1 MLIPLLFFSQF
12 SLADSLFAKNH
23 YDLARIEYKRE
34 FFFYPELKTN
44 QEKRLKFG
52 ISLIKSDDLKGL
64 REFNNIINDFPDLE
78 PEVKIKMA
86 KCYLDLGDFYQA
98 CDLLNQTDEKKLLGF
113 TYLLDDKLFSARDL
127 FITTGDYEISNEI
140 NAYISQPQKSM
151 RTATLLSLVCPGA
164 GDVYAGN
171 IKLGIMDFLLNFGS
185 GYLMYNAIKQKKYVD
200 AILVFNFLFQ
210 RFYLGSIHNAQ
221 KSVEQRN
228 REHRQK
234 WLKHMQ
240 NKHFQDI
247 DLDD

>member
-23 YDLARIEYKRE
+23 YDLAQIEYKRE

-44 QEKRLKFG
+44 QEKRLNFG

-64 REFNNIINDFPDLE
+64 REFNNIINDFSDLE

-86 KCYLDLGDFYQA
+86 KCYLNLGDYYQA

-127 FITTGDYEISNEI
+127 FITTNDYEISNEI

-221 KSVEQRN
+221 KSVEQKN

-234 WLKHMQ
+234 WLKQMQ
-240 NKHFQDI
+240 NKYFQDI
-247 DLDD
+247 DINY

>member
-23 YDLARIEYKRE
+23 YDLAQIEYKRE

-44 QEKRLKFG
+44 QEKRLNFG

-151 RTATLLSLVCPGA
+151 KTATLLSFVCPGA

-228 REHRQK
+228 KEHRQK

-247 DLDD
+247 DINY

>member
-1 MLIPLLFFSQF
+1 MLIPLLFFSQL

-44 QEKRLKFG
+44 QEKRLNFG

-171 IKLGIMDFLLNFGS
+171 IKLGIMDFLLNFSS

-234 WLKHMQ
+234 WLKQMQ

-247 DLDD
+247 DINY

>member
-44 QEKRLKFG
+44 QEKRLNFG

-247 DLDD
+247 DINY

>member
-23 YDLARIEYKRE
+23 YDLAQIEYKRE
-34 FFFYPELKTN
+34 FLFYPELKTN
-44 QEKRLKFG
+44 QEKRLNFG

-86 KCYLDLGDFYQA
+86 KCYLDLGDYYQT

-228 REHRQK
+228 KEHRQK
-234 WLKHMQ
+234 WLKQMQ

>member
-23 YDLARIEYKRE
+23 YDLAQIEYKRE

-44 QEKRLKFG
+44 QEKRLNFG

-113 TYLLDDKLFSARDL
+113 TYLLDDKLFSARGL

-164 GDVYAGN
+164 GDMYAGN

-228 REHRQK
+228 KEHRQK
-234 WLKHMQ
+234 WLKQMQ

-247 DLDD
+247 DINY

>member
-23 YDLARIEYKRE
+23 YDLAQIEYKRE

-44 QEKRLKFG
+44 QEKRLNFG

-228 REHRQK
+228 KEHRQK

-247 DLDD
+247 DINY

>member
-23 YDLARIEYKRE
+23 YDLAQTEYKRE
-34 FFFYPELKTN
+34 FFFYPALKTN
-44 QEKRLKFG
+44 QEKRLNFG
-52 ISLIKSDDLKGL
+52 ISLIQSDDLKGL

-86 KCYLDLGDFYQA
+86 KCYLNLGDYYQA

-171 IKLGIMDFLLNFGS
+171 IKLGIMDFLLNFSS

-234 WLKHMQ
+234 WLKQMQ

-247 DLDD
+247 DINY

>member
-44 QEKRLKFG
+44 QEKRLNFG

-98 CDLLNQTDEKKLLGF
+98 CNLLNQTDEKKLLGF

-228 REHRQK
+228 KEHRQK

-247 DLDD
+247 DINY

>member
-23 YDLARIEYKRE
+23 YDLAQIEYKRE

-44 QEKRLKFG
+44 QEKRLNFG

-228 REHRQK
+228 REHRKK

-247 DLDD
+247 DINY

>member
-44 QEKRLKFG
+44 QEKRLNFG

-185 GYLMYNAIKQKKYVD
+185 GYLMYNAIKKKKYVD

-247 DLDD
+247 DINY

>member
-23 YDLARIEYKRE
+23 YDLAQIEYKRE

-44 QEKRLKFG
+44 QEKRLNFG

-86 KCYLDLGDFYQA
+86 KCYLDLGDYYQA

-151 RTATLLSLVCPGA
+151 KTATLLSLVCPGA

-185 GYLMYNAIKQKKYVD
+185 GYLMYNTIKQKKYVD

-234 WLKHMQ
+234 WLKQMQ
-240 NKHFQDI
+240 NKYFQDI
-247 DLDD
+247 DINY

>member
-44 QEKRLKFG
+44 QEKRLNFG

-64 REFNNIINDFPDLE
+64 REFNNIINDFSDLE

-247 DLDD
+247 DINY

>member
-44 QEKRLKFG
+44 QEKRLNFG

-64 REFNNIINDFPDLE
+64 REFNNIINDFSDLE

-151 RTATLLSLVCPGA
+151 KTATLLSLVCPGA

-247 DLDD
+247 DINY

>member
-1 MLIPLLFFSQF
+1 M
-12 SLADSLFAKNH
+12 
-23 YDLARIEYKRE
+23 
-34 FFFYPELKTN
+34 
-44 QEKRLKFG
+44 
-52 ISLIKSDDLKGL
+52 
-64 REFNNIINDFPDLE
+64 
-78 PEVKIKMA
+78 
-86 KCYLDLGDFYQA
+86 
-98 CDLLNQTDEKKLLGF
+98 LGF

-247 DLDD
+247 DINY

>member
-23 YDLARIEYKRE
+23 YDLAQIEYKRE

-44 QEKRLKFG
+44 QEKRLNFG

-113 TYLLDDKLFSARDL
+113 TYLLDDKLFSARGL

-151 RTATLLSLVCPGA
+151 KTATLLSFVCPGA

-228 REHRQK
+228 KEHRQK

-247 DLDD
+247 DINY

>member
-44 QEKRLKFG
+44 QEKRLNFG

-228 REHRQK
+228 KEHRQK

-247 DLDD
+247 DINY